1 MGNSVE
7 RRSCDRRQ
15 SERRGLE
22 RKQEGLWTEDERR
35 QAGRRKFERRSTERK
50 KIEEAIREHAEKRR
64 IILEDIQEAYYEA
77 DINGKFIFVNDA
89 MCRILGYTREELIGQ
104 KYWHFL
110 DEQTMKTLY
119 AAVDKSYKTNEPIRV
134 LDMEAIRKDGTKLIT
149 ETSVSIIID
158 TEGSFIGFRGISR
171 DVTMR
176 RQMEETLK
184 KNQEELIRKN
194 QEINANRKDI
204 KIALERLEKAYE
216 EQKASQLKILQQEK
230 MASIGQLAAGVAH
243 ELNNPMSFI
252 SSNLGTLN
260 KYANRLIDFIGVQSE
275 EIKSLKNA
283 ASVRKVN
290 KKRKELK
297 LDEIIGDINVMIKE
311 SLDGAERVRNIV
323 YELNCFSR
331 MDEEEYKNADI
342 NECIESAITIVWN
355 ELKYRSTLEKDY
367 GKLPRIKCYPRQ
379 INQIFVNLLINA
391 VQSIAKQGTI
401 RIKTWH
407 EDGSV
412 WMEVSDTGRGMPRE
426 NLVKIFEPF
435 FTTKDA
441 GKGTGLGLS
450 ITYEIVQR
458 HKGEITVK
466 SKLGKG
472 TTFTIRIPVV

>member
-1 MGNSVE
+1 MDNPIE
-7 RRSCDRRQ
+7 RRGCDRRQ
-15 SERRGLE
+15 SERRSLE
-22 RKQEGLWTEDERR
+22 RKQEAVWKEDERR
-35 QAGRRKFERRSTERK
+35 QTERRIFERRSVERK
-50 KIEEAIREHAEKRR
+50 KIEEAIREHTEKRR
-64 IILEDIQEAYYEA
+64 IILEDIEEAYYEA
-77 DINGKFIFVNDA
+77 DINGKFVFVNNA

-104 KYWHFL
+104 KYWHLL
-110 DEQTMKTLY
+110 DEPTLKTLY
-119 AAVDKSYKTNEPIRV
+119 AAVDRSYKTNEPIRV

-158 TEGSFIGFRGISR
+158 TEGTFIGFRGISR
-171 DVTMR
+171 NVTRR

-194 QEINANRKDI
+194 EEIDTNRKNI
-204 KIALERLEKAYE
+204 QITLERLEKAYE
-216 EQKASQLKILQQEK
+216 EQKSSQLKILQQEK

-260 KYANRLIDFIGVQSE
+260 KYVNRLLDFISVQSE
-275 EIKSLKNA
+275 EIKSLENA
-283 ASVRKVN
+283 AAVRKVN

-297 LDEIIGDINVMIKE
+297 LDDIIGDIHVMIKE
-311 SLDGAERVRNIV
+311 SLDGAERVKKIV

-331 MDEEEYKNADI
+331 MDEEEYKSADI
-342 NECIESAITIVWN
+342 NECIESAITIVRN

-391 VQSIAKQGTI
+391 VQSIAEQGTI

-407 EDGSV
+407 EDGSA
-412 WMEVSDTGRGMPRE
+412 WMEVSDTGSGIQQE

-441 GKGTGLGLS
+441 GEGTGLGLS

-466 SKLGKG
+466 SELGKG